1 LIETENNHTYTL
13 ENRVIMPLAKLGDIN
28 INYKVEGEGDPLVL
42 IMGFSSP
49 MIGWYYQTPY
59 FRRYYRV
66 VTLDN
71 RGVGKSSK
79 PQGPYSTRMMA
90 DDTVHLMDHLGIERV
105 NIIGASMGGMI
116 AQELAINYPERV
128 TKLVLA
134 CTYACQ
140 DETSGSSPEMAELAL
155 LPPEKMAAAMIG
167 LAFNKPLY
175 RFTFGLLSRV
185 GSMFPSVLDTVGID
199 GQRVACANHNTLERL
214 HLITASTQVI
224 VGTGDR
230 LIMPVSSE
238 VIASKIPASKL
249 VKVESGS
256 HTFMVEKRDDFNR
269 EVLNFLTNA
278 RTS

>member
-1 LIETENNHTYTL
+1 
-13 ENRVIMPLAKLGDIN
+13 MPLAKLGDIN
-28 INYKVEGEGDPLVL
+28 INYKVEGESEPLVL

-66 VTLDN
+66 VTFDN

-79 PQGPYSTRMMA
+79 PQDPYSTRMMA
-90 DDTVHLMDHLGIERV
+90 DDTVQLMDHLGIEKA
-105 NIIGASMGGMI
+105 NIVGASMGGMI

-155 LPPEKMAAAMIG
+155 LPPEKMATAMIN

-175 RFTFGLLSRV
+175 KFTFGFLSRV
-185 GSMFPSVLDTVGID
+185 GSIFPSASGNIGIE

-214 HLITASTQVI
+214 NLITARTQVI

-238 VIASKIPASKL
+238 VISGKIPDSKL
-249 VKVESGS
+249 VKIEGGS
-256 HTFMVEKRDDFNR
+256 HTFMVENKDDFNR

-278 RTS
+278 RTL